1 MKFQR
6 VLDPVDKTPINA
18 VLRDGTLWR
27 LLHSVSDFVEL
38 SKKGN
43 PRVGLPFVVSDEHLL
58 PPVEPGKIVCIGL
71 NYKAHAEE
79 QGKAIPD
86 EPLIF
91 LKATSALIA
100 DRGTIELPP
109 QSELIHHEAELAI
122 IIGKTA
128 KRVSVDEA
136 ESHILGYTCA
146 NDVTARD
153 IQRQLKRYTVAKGFD
168 TFAPLGPVMVSA
180 SSWRPEGKTV
190 TCRIN
195 GETRQTGTFDDM
207 IFDVATCIAYISNI
221 MTLHPGDVI
230 MTGTPAGVGPLV
242 DGDTVEV
249 EIDGIGVLTNSVRR
263 IQ

>member
-6 VLDPVDKTPINA
+6 VLDPVDKSPIDA
-18 VLRDGTLWR
+18 ILRDGTLWR
-27 LLHSVSDFVEL
+27 LLHTVSDFVEL

-43 PRVGLPFVVSDEHLL
+43 PRVGLPFVVTDAHLL
-58 PPVEPGKIVCIGL
+58 PPVAPGKIVCIGL

-79 QGKAIPD
+79 QGKPIPD

-100 DRGTIELPP
+100 DQATIELPP

-128 KRVSVDEA
+128 KRVSVAEA

-180 SSWRPEGKTV
+180 SSWQPQGKTV

-207 IFDVATCIAYISNI
+207 IFDVATCISYISHI

-263 IQ
+263 VE